1 MRHAECVPP
10 SSEFADA
17 VRAHDQAVARTGL
30 AVWVGAEPTFT
41 DRYSEHA
48 AWLFDALGAD
58 KQARARSLLAALAA
72 HRPGA
77 AVLRTVGRQY
87 PGEPY
92 PRWSIGLY
100 ARRDG
105 AAWWPGPPDPLLAE
119 RCPPCGDEHLDRLC
133 DALAAALDAQG
144 WSCAVLGTD
153 VAPSR
158 RLVFRCDGARPCAD
172 PSLRPGLARGP
183 LHDLALPR
191 HGLSDE
197 LAADGLLL
205 LAVYT
210 EPLGSDGAPCACIE
224 LPAIGAVDAWLQLLG
239 LVGRAARAA
248 GLAAVVL
255 RGFPPPVDASIAWT
269 TLTPDPAVVEA
280 NHAPAHDAATFHAWS
295 REIYD
300 AAAVAG
306 LAPHR
311 LQYNG
316 VVSDSGGAGHLTLG
330 GPTPLDSPF
339 FRVPQLLPRLIR
351 YLSRHPSLSYYFAP
365 VFLGG
370 SGQSPRPDEGGGE
383 AFAELEVALEQLD
396 RASEL
401 DPSIL
406 AHSLAPFL
414 VDPAGNPHRSEL
426 NIEKLWN
433 PGLPGRGCLG
443 LVEFRAFRMPPSPE
457 HATALACLLRA
468 VAAML
473 ARAAVVPNL
482 WRWGDALHDRFA
494 LPFYLQ
500 RDLHVVLADLFA
512 AGLGLAAPIRER
524 LLHDPARRLATAT
537 FDGVSVDIDQG
548 LEFWPLV
555 GDVASQETGG
565 SRLVDAST
573 ARLQIVLRP
582 LPGAQF
588 GLDDWELGAE
598 GRRVALR
605 GERDAEG
612 PLRVGGLRYRSFR
625 PTLGLHPCLPA
636 RDRVELT
643 LARRGSGRHL
653 RLVVHAWRP
662 DGEAYAGLPADLA
675 EAAARRQ
682 ERLHTTIVDDS
693 AAALVDPPA
702 AAVSPHCLDLRRL

>member
-1 MRHAECVPP
+1 A
-10 SSEFADA
+10 
-17 VRAHDQAVARTGL
+17 
-30 AVWVGAEPTFT
+30 
-41 DRYSEHA
+41 
-48 AWLFDALGAD
+48 
-58 KQARARSLLAALAA
+58 
-72 HRPGA
+72 
-77 AVLRTVGRQY
+77 
-87 PGEPY
+87 
-92 PRWSIGLY
+92 
-100 ARRDG
+100 
-105 AAWWPGPPDPLLAE
+105 
-119 RCPPCGDEHLDRLC
+119 
-133 DALAAALDAQG
+133 
-144 WSCAVLGTD
+144 
-153 VAPSR
+153 
-158 RLVFRCDGARPCAD
+158 
-172 PSLRPGLARGP
+172 LARGP
-183 LHDLALPR
+183 VHAAAAPR
-191 HGLSDE
+191 HGLIDE
-197 LAADGLLL
+197 LAADGISL
-205 LAVYT
+205 LAVYA
-210 EPLGSDGAPCACIE
+210 EPLGRDGALCACVE
-224 LPAIGAVDAWLQLLG
+224 LPAMEHVGTWLTLLA
-239 LVGRAARAA
+239 LVGRAAHAA
-248 GLAAVVL
+248 GLAALAL
-255 RGFPPPVDASIAWT
+255 RGFPPPVDASVAWT

-280 NHAPAHDAATFHAWS
+280 NHAPAHDAATAYAWS
-295 REIYD
+295 CEVYD
-300 AAAVAG
+300 AAAAAG

-330 GPTPLDSPF
+330 GPTALDSPF

-383 AFAELEVALEQLD
+383 AFAELAVALEQLE
-396 RASEL
+396 RASEI
-401 DPSIL
+401 DASIL
-406 AHSLAPFL
+406 ARSLAPFL

-433 PGLPGRGCLG
+433 PALPGRGCLG
-443 LVEFRAFRMPPSPE
+443 LVEFRAFRMAPSPE
-457 HATALACLLRA
+457 HATACACLLRA

-473 ARAAVVPNL
+473 SRAAVVPNL

-512 AGLGLAAPIRER
+512 AGFGLAEPIRE
-524 LLHDPARRLATAT
+524 LLLRDPARRIGCAT
-537 FDGVSVDIDQG
+537 FDGVRVEIDQG

-555 GDVASQETGG
+555 GDVASQETGS

-582 LPGAQF
+582 LPGAVL

-605 GERDAEG
+605 GERDADG
-612 PLRVGGLRYRSFR
+612 ALRVAGVRYRSFR

-643 LARRGSGRHL
+643 LVRPGSARHL
-653 RLVVHAWRP
+653 RLVMHAWRP

-675 EAAARRQ
+675 EAAERRQ
-682 ERLHTTIVDDS
+682 ERLHATTVD
-693 AAALVDPPA
+693 AAAAPLVDPPA